1 MQDLSCRQIYLL
13 AMEGLNYT
21 IKKLPARTVVGIT
34 RRTSNAVAAETIP
47 ACWQEFLM
55 KNAPARIAHRSIP
68 PVMYA
73 VYSQYEKDWT
83 GPYTYLLGCG
93 VTRADNV
100 PEGMEAWTIPEQ
112 TYAVFRARG
121 MMPAEI
127 LGVWANVWSSD
138 LPRTYT
144 YDFELYDKRF
154 TRPLNKEVEVCVAVE
169 PKDYMEKT
177 A

>member
-1 MQDLSCRQIYLL
+1 MQDLSCRQIYLH
-13 AMEGLNYT
+13 AMEGLKYT
-21 IKKLPARTVVGIT
+21 IKKIPARTVVGIAC
-34 RRTSNAVAAETIP
+34 RTSNAEAAVSIP
-47 ACWQEFLM
+47 ACWQKFLM
-55 KNAPARIAHRSIP
+55 NNAPVRIAHRTIP
-68 PVMYA
+68 PAMYA

-93 VTRADNV
+93 VNKADKV
-100 PEGMEAWTIPEQ
+100 PEGLEAWEIPEQ

-121 MMPAEI
+121 QMPAEI

-154 TRPLNKEVEVCVAVE
+154 TRPLNKEAEVYVAIE
-169 PKDYMEKT
+169 PNDDRVPI
-177 A
+177 